1 MTTLLLTKIL
11 LAHLVGDFLLQPG
24 KWVTDKERRKIKS
37 PFLYFHVGIHFL
49 LLMTILH
56 EVRYVGM
63 AAFICMCHLIIDS
76 GKLLL
81 QNPAN
86 KRLLF
91 LTDQALHLLV
101 IVAAVW
107 IWEKPVF
114 SPDSQQVQQLLII
127 GTAVLWLGPPVSIIM
142 KVLLSQW
149 EPYPANAAEAIE
161 TPSLQNA
168 GKIIGMAERILTF
181 IFILAGQWAAIG
193 FLITAKSVFRF
204 GDLKAGRD
212 RKLTEYILI
221 GTLLSFG
228 IAVVTGIIVTTML

>member
-1 MTTLLLTKIL
+1 MTTLLLIKIL

-24 KWVTDKERRKIKS
+24 KWVTDKEHRKIKS
-37 PFLYFHVGIHFL
+37 PYLYFHVGIHFL
-49 LLMTILH
+49 LLITILH
-56 EVRYVGM
+56 EVRYIGM
-63 AAFICMCHLIIDS
+63 AAFICICHLIIDS

-81 QNPAN
+81 QKPEN

-101 IVAAVW
+101 IFGAVW
-107 IWEKPVF
+107 IWEKPAF
-114 SPDSQQVQQLLII
+114 SPDTQNIRQLLIT
-127 GTAVLWLGPPVSIIM
+127 GTAILWLGPPVSILM
-142 KVLLSQW
+142 KILLSQW
-149 EPYPANAAEAIE
+149 EPYTENATEAIE
-161 TPSLQNA
+161 TPSLRNA

-228 IAVVTGIIVTTML
+228 IAVITGVIVTSIL

>member
-1 MTTLLLTKIL
+1 
-11 LAHLVGDFLLQPG
+11 
-24 KWVTDKERRKIKS
+24 
-37 PFLYFHVGIHFL
+37 
-49 LLMTILH
+49 
-56 EVRYVGM
+56 
-63 AAFICMCHLIIDS
+63 
-76 GKLLL
+76 
-81 QNPAN
+81 
-86 KRLLF
+86 
-91 LTDQALHLLV
+91 
-101 IVAAVW
+101 
-107 IWEKPVF
+107 
-114 SPDSQQVQQLLII
+114 QQIQQLLII

-149 EPYPANAAEAIE
+149 EPYTGNAVEAIE

-228 IAVVTGIIVTTML
+228 IVVVTGIIVTTML